1 MNKLPDDILR
11 QIYEY
16 DDTYIVKYHECINEM
31 NYCFSYNHV
40 IDNMN
45 IINFYYNQY
54 KIYCEMNNNIFYF
67 DIYGPIMPLSRYYRK
82 FIKIHHMKYL
92 LKNKNIKKMLTI
104 SKKINRI

>member
-1 MNKLPDDILR
+1 MNELPDDILR

-16 DDTYIVKYHECINEM
+16 DDTYNVKYHECINQM
-31 NYCFSYNHV
+31 NYYFSYNHV

-54 KIYCEMNNNIFYF
+54 KIYCEMNNSIFYF

-82 FIKIHHMKYL
+82 FIKIHHMKDS
-92 LKNKNIKKMLTI
+92 LKNKNIKKLLTI

>member
-1 MNKLPDDILR
+1 MNELPDDILR

-16 DDTYIVKYHECINEM
+16 DDTYNVKYYECINQM
-31 NYCFSYNHV
+31 NYYFSYNHV

-54 KIYCEMNNNIFYF
+54 KIYCEMNNSIFYF

-82 FIKIHHMKYL
+82 FIKIHHMKDS
-92 LKNKNIKKMLTI
+92 LKNKNIKKLLTI